1 MNKLLSV
8 TIGGVALILSTGLQ
22 ASGNVSTQSQSQQ
35 LIKDF
40 RSNSYAVRYTFGSVK
55 NKAAQNNRST
65 SKLWLNQ
72 KPQAAPDG
80 GGIIRTND

>member
-40 RSNSYAVRYTFGSVK
+40 RSNSYAVRYTISSSK
-55 NKAAQNNRST
+55 NKAAQNKRGY
-65 SKLWLNQ
+65 SKQWPNQ
-72 KPQAAPDG
+72 KTKAAPASDDM
-80 GGIIRTND
+80 IKAND